1 MKGLW
6 DQYYPAPVQTT
17 PRTNGSVWISYRLE
31 SLISL
36 RPCNFSNSFD
46 GAGWQTSQPTLTN

>member
-6 DQYYPAPVQTT
+6 DEYRPAPVQTT
-17 PRTNGSVWISYRLE
+17 LRTNGSVWISYKLE

-46 GAGWQTSQPTLTN
+46 GAGPQTSQSTSTN